1 MKGGFIDK
9 YFIYLSYKTNME
21 DFIFKDIFMYIVIF
35 AVVEGVLGFLNWLL
49 FRNNKLVYL
58 RCYYFIGGVTFG
70 FLLTLFI
77 VFKIFDSYG
86 LIYYR

>member
-1 MKGGFIDK
+1 
-9 YFIYLSYKTNME
+9 ME
-21 DFIFKDIFMYIVIF
+21 DSIFKDIFIYIVVF
-35 AVVEGVLGFLNWLL
+35 AIVEAILGFLNWLL

-58 RCYYFIGGVTFG
+58 RCYYFIGGATFG

>member
-9 YFIYLSYKTNME
+9 YFIYLSYKLNME

-58 RCYYFIGGVTFG
+58 RCYYFIGGATFG

>member
-1 MKGGFIDK
+1 
-9 YFIYLSYKTNME
+9 ME
-21 DFIFKDIFMYIVIF
+21 DLIFKNIITYVIIF
-35 AVVEGVLGFLNWLL
+35 AIVEGILGFLNWLL

-58 RCYYFIGGVTFG
+58 RCYYFIGGATFG

-77 VFKIFDSYG
+77 IFKIFDSYG